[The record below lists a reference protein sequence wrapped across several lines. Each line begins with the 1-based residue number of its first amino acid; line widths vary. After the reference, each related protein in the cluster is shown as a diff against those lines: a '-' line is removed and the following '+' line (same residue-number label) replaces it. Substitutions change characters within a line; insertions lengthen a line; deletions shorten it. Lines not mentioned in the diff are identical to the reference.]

1 MERRPP
7 AGTARR
13 RRAAGRTSGM
23 APLPAWPAV
32 AQVTRDSGNRASL
45 PERERGGGL
54 DSLPFCKRE
63 ERRVGPHFVDSGI
76 TRGTA
81 DPGGRGVCRRRG
93 ELRLGGTGGLGLER
107 AGPMAIT
114 KQRSPCV
121 PRGGKA
127 LRALLRFAAA
137 LRVPGRIARAVGGG
151 VMAGSSDPA
160 SSSVSPSGGRL
171 RVAFAV
177 RCDRAGSAI
186 RQLDRRPARELGV
199 VHRMGSTSEVMRRR
213 FSSGCVRGRRGS
225 CRAAWRRRSAGF
237 GPRGFSG
244 CGRGCVRG
252 P

>member
-1 MERRPP
+1 MQLLAGTPTIRMAPPVRERRCSH
-7 AGTARR
+7 RH
-13 RRAAGRTSGM
+13 
-23 APLPAWPAV
+23 
-32 AQVTRDSGNRASL
+32 RAS
-45 PERERGGGL
+45 PTAKKRGDGL

-63 ERRVGPHFVDSGI
+63 ERRVGPSLCGQWDNERD
-76 TRGTA
+76 RGSWWA
-81 DPGGRGVCRRRG
+81 RGSAAGGVSCDW
-93 ELRLGGTGGLGLER
+93 
-107 AGPMAIT
+107 AGRVVWAGASRTEAIT

-127 LRALLRFAAA
+127 LRASSRFAAA

-177 RCDRAGSAI
+177 RFDRVGSAI
-186 RQLDRRPARELGV
+186 RQLDRRARELGV

-225 CRAAWRRRSAGF
+225 CRAAWRRRSAGV